1 MSEEAAP
8 DGQAE
13 VTKSPMELALSAATS
28 MLEKEEGKAPE
39 KPEAKPEPEKEEA
52 KPEAK
57 EEAKAPVEET
67 QENAPKFKA
76 KVKYKNEDGA
86 DEEREVDED
95 ELVKGFMLEKD
106 YRRKTAQLAKQRET
120 VEAEVKK
127 SLETKAKEYD
137 EKLQLAEQAIWHTL
151 VPELKSIDFNKLAK
165 EDPAR
170 WAQEYQRVTE
180 VNHRLAQIQAQRK
193 ELAEASQ
200 RQQQESLQ
208 KQAREAIETLQ
219 VKIPGWSND
228 LYTRILKSAGE
239 YGFKPDEVGA
249 IVDPRAIEVL
259 NDARQ
264 WRELK
269 AKPVVEKR
277 VAEKPKAVIKPG
289 VAQDRPN
296 PNAEARKL
304 AEAQFRKTGRRD
316 DAVAFVAQL
325 LESEA
330 R

>member
-8 DGQAE
+8 EGQAE
-13 VTKSPMELALSAATS
+13 VTQTPMELALQAASS
-28 MLEKEEGKAPE
+28 MIEKEEGKAPE
-39 KPEAKPEPEKEEA
+39 TKPEPEKEEVKA
-52 KPEAK
+52 EEKPAPETPA
-57 EEAKAPVEET
+57 EEST
-67 QENAPKFKA
+67 KFRA
-76 KVKYKNEDGA
+76 KVKYKNEEGA

-106 YRRKTAQLAKQRET
+106 YRRKTAQLSKQREAAE
-120 VEAEVKK
+120 VEARKAVE
-127 SLETKAKEYD
+127 ERTKQLD

-151 VPELKSIDFNKLAK
+151 APELKSIDFNKLAA
-165 EDPAR
+165 EDPAK
-170 WAQEYQRVTE
+170 WAQEYQRVT
-180 VNHRLAQIQAQRK
+180 NINNRLAQIQAQRK
-193 ELAEASQ
+193 ELAEAAQ
-200 RQQQESLQ
+200 RQQQEMMQ

-219 VKIPGWSND
+219 VKIPGWGND
-228 LYTRILKSAGE
+228 LYTKILKSAGE
-239 YGFKPDEVGA
+239 YGFKAEEVGA

-277 VAEKPKAVIKPG
+277 VAEKPKAVIRPG
-289 VAQDRPN
+289 VAQERPN

-304 AEAQFRKTGRRD
+304 AEAQFRKTGRKD
-316 DAVAFVAQL
+316 DAVNFVAQL
-325 LESEA
+325 LESEG